1 VTPLKEVSSGRRF
14 RHTESER
21 APVFQRSVIQPRIN
35 NNPTH
40 SVRWRHACLATR
52 SSSAGTVPNSSVVT
66 SATAAAAAPPT
77 PSPRGAFH
85 HPFIYSPTT
94 DERSDHSVA
103 RAKNIRSDNRII
115 TARERKKKTKR
126 PSANCNHSCKRK
138 KNCSD
143 TKVILRVRPLLNWSI
158 MLLFK
163 KNVVTKFKRTH
174 RELGPTSA
182 EPTRLHVRGISSRY
196 SATNESLVFTKLL
209 N

>member
-1 VTPLKEVSSGRRF
+1 MTPLKEISSRRRF
-14 RHTESER
+14 RHHIRSLER

-66 SATAAAAAPPT
+66 SATAAAAAAPPT

-115 TARERKKKTKR
+115 TARERKKR
-126 PSANCNHSCKRK
+126 PNDQVRTVTTRANRK
-138 KNCSD
+138 KTAQTPRLYCAC
-143 TKVILRVRPLLNWSI
+143 VR
-158 MLLFK
+158 F
-163 KNVVTKFKRTH
+163 
-174 RELGPTSA
+174 
-182 EPTRLHVRGISSRY
+182 
-196 SATNESLVFTKLL
+196 
-209 N
+209 